1 MLIIITPGML
11 LLIGIILAL
20 YSLNEE
26 DKDAIIIGF
35 FRIVGWLLTRLAP
48 PILLFIIGAVY
59 HWPGSAAPLATLGW
73 WVYLTVRR
81 KRRERGPGWT
91 SCPSRIYTIAFCGNS
106 LGF

>member
-11 LLIGIILAL
+11 LLIGIIFAF
-20 YSLNEE
+20 YSFNEE
-26 DKDAIIIGF
+26 DKDVIIMGF

-73 WVYLTVRR
+73 WVYLAVRR
-81 KRRERGPGWT
+81 SRRKARARAKLDKLSFPDLYD
-91 SCPSRIYTIAFCGNS
+91 RV
-106 LGF
+106 LRD